1 MKPIYQVPRVKEG
14 NPVVGVL
21 LFLLIAP
28 IILFAITFWSI
39 CSFVEYLG
47 ESDAYKA
54 SDPDR
59 AFSKWGRDP
68 LSSSESLNEPTE
80 RRVGA
85 RGLQESPGNRG
96 LCRPGA
102 LTRRILQEPP
112 ESLSESNGW
121 VPPLYAEHPE
131 PKRL

>member
-1 MKPIYQVPRVKEG
+1 MKPIYQVPPVKEG
-14 NPVVGVL
+14 NPVVSIL

-39 CSFVEYLG
+39 CSFFEWLG
-47 ESDAYKA
+47 QSDAYKA
-54 SDPDR
+54 SDPDQ

-68 LSSSESLNEPTE
+68 LSSCESLSESTE

-85 RGLQESPGNRG
+85 RGLQE
-96 LCRPGA
+96 
-102 LTRRILQEPP
+102 PP
-112 ESLSESNGW
+112 DL
-121 VPPLYAEHPE
+121 PLYSEHPE